1 MSKERYHAPSA
12 PAPGV
17 TMPGQAIP
25 LWPRIRASQTWKV
38 FYSSI
43 WTDNPIFKQILG
55 ICSALAVTNL
65 VVNTVVMCAAV
76 IFTQVCS
83 SVAYSLVRTV
93 TPVRTRMLVQML
105 IIASMVILV
114 HRFLQANL
122 FTVSEQIGAYVG
134 LIITNCIILG
144 RLEAFASKNGPYLS
158 MIDGFGSALGYAFVL
173 LVVAVPREILGFH
186 TLFGARVLP
195 DTIPTWNIMVMAPAG
210 FFGLGVVMWICRGI
224 QMRNERKEKK

>member
-1 MSKERYHAPSA
+1 MRSGKERYHGPSA
-12 PAPGV
+12 PAPGIAV
-17 TMPGQAIP
+17 PRTHAP

-38 FYSSI
+38 FFAAL

-65 VVNTVVMCAAV
+65 AVNTAVMCFAV
-76 IFTQVCS
+76 IFVQICS
-83 SVAYSLVRTV
+83 SVAYSVVRTV

-114 HRFLQANL
+114 HRFLQAQV
-122 FTVSEQIGAYVG
+122 FSVSEQIGAYVG

-144 RLEAFASKNGPYLS
+144 RLEAFAAKNTPYLS

-173 LVVAVPREILGFH
+173 MAVAVPREILGFH
-186 TLFGARVLP
+186 SLFGIQLIP
-195 DTIPTWNIMVMAPAG
+195 DTVPRWNIMVMAPAG
-210 FFGLGVVMWICRGI
+210 FFGIGVVMWVCRGI
-224 QMRNERKEKK
+224 QMRNEESK